1 MALQVDEARE
11 AVVLLDQVT
20 ENACNDHAVLSTCG
34 ELLLGVFHT
43 EHSNASVLQF
53 DKSKSVKSLLVSVLE
68 KS

>member
-11 AVVLLDQVT
+11 SVVLLDQVT

-53 DKSKSVKSLLVSVLE
+53 DKS
-68 KS
+68 